1 MLRMSCPMLDQ
12 SVRRTWLFML
22 DWNLQ
27 LNTYAIVLFV
37 FEQIGEAYTKIL
49 LSDNGVLR
57 HEAIRA

>member
-1 MLRMSCPMLDQ
+1 MLDQ

-37 FEQIGEAYTKIL
+37 FVQIGEAYTKIL